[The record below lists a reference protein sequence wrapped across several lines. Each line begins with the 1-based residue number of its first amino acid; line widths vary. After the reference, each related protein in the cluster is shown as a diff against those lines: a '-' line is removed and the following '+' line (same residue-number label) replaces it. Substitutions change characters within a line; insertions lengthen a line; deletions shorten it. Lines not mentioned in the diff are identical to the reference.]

1 MKRVSWGVAAFL
13 LAAVLMGCATA
24 QRGAMSRANSSINE
38 EDYKAALERLSEAEK
53 YEEPTPELQAEIIY
67 LRATCYEELGRKL
80 EAVGALKYVVAKFP
94 DSSYAYQARE
104 KLQKLEE

>member
-1 MKRVSWGVAAFL
+1 MKGISWGVAAFL

-24 QRGAMSRANSSINE
+24 QRGTMIQARAE
-38 EDYKAALERLSEAEK
+38 LDAGGYKEALAKLADAEK
-53 YEEPTPELQAEIIY
+53 MVAPTPELQAEIVY
-67 LRATCYEELGRKL
+67 LRAECYEGLGRKP